1 MKAYLDIENS
11 RTQKVITI
19 CVNIIKYKVDNEI
32 IFDISPLNNKELKLL
47 ENAINEKLTYTDI
60 EMFFINNNKTPDFGP
75 DYSYKIIDNKLILTR
90 ITKKKAEKIK
100 DELKNKDWTLNYE
113 EDFNI
118 IGKNFLKTNYNYLLI
133 YKDNEFK
140 SKYYKNKPKDSI
152 FMDLFFNKNYKMI
165 ALFKRKE
172 TNSKNIRDNLEYINS
187 YFEE

>member
-100 DELKNKDWTLNYE
+100 DELKNEDWTLNYE

-118 IGKNFLKTNYNYLLI
+118 MGK
-133 YKDNEFK
+133 
-140 SKYYKNKPKDSI
+140 I
-152 FMDLFFNKNYKMI
+152 F
-165 ALFKRKE
+165 
-172 TNSKNIRDNLEYINS
+172 
-187 YFEE
+187 